1 MGNYVAIA
9 QVSDSLYHHGIK
21 GQQWGIRRYQNS
33 DGSLT
38 EEGRRRYGRNGGI
51 MSINTK
57 ERLKQGAKI
66 GAKVG
71 AGVGALGTALSVG
84 SLAAAGVA
92 VPPAAIAAIGG
103 TYLASY
109 ATTGALRGALYGTA
123 YGAIETHQAREFMRN
138 ENNLNVKIKDLT

>member
-1 MGNYVAIA
+1 MGDYVAVA
-9 QVSDSLYHHGIK
+9 QVNDSLYHHGVK
-21 GQQWGIRRYQNS
+21 GQQWGVRRYQNS

-66 GAKVG
+66 GVKVG

-84 SLAAAGVA
+84 SFAAAGVA
-92 VPPAAIAAIGG
+92 LPPAAIAVIGG

-109 ATTGALRGALYGTA
+109 ATTGALRGALVGGI
-123 YGAIETHQAREFMRN
+123 YGAVETHQVRQFMRN
-138 ENNLNVKIKDLT
+138 EDNMNIKIKDLK